1 MVQDDVSSGDQ
12 TTVDA
17 IGKATE
23 AIEYIE
29 PARGHLYAFHQLSGR
44 ADVPFEDSA
53 VRLAEAGHRDEAAP
67 PWRSLV
73 GRDVLEGR
81 WTFEIVERF
90 DDDYYDVARSEVAH
104 LEQARGGGR
113 RHAHEEELRRQR
125 RAQRRPRGTV
135 RVAAHSD

>member
-1 MVQDDVSSGDQ
+1 MFPAAIKQPSMPSGRPPRPSSTSSGH
-12 TTVDA
+12 
-17 IGKATE
+17 G
-23 AIEYIE
+23 
-29 PARGHLYAFHQLSGR
+29 RLYAFHQLIGR
-44 ADVPFEDSA
+44 ADVLFEESA
-53 VRLAEAGHRDEAAP
+53 IRLTEAGHRDEAALL
-67 PWRSLV
+67 WRSLV

-125 RAQRRPRGTV
+125 RALWVPKTRP
-135 RVAAHSD
+135 DP